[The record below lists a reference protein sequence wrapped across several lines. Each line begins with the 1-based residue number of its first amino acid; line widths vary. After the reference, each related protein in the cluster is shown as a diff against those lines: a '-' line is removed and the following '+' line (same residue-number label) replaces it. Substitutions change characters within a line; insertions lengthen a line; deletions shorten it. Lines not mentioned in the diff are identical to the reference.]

1 DRKVR
6 ELVAFIGVGGVAAAA
21 HPGGELVGGIGDRG
35 RPGNGGARAPVLKQR
50 PGRAVIDPPFELIGR
65 LAAAGGGGE
74 GDGGAGRLRRN
85 LVGGHGSEGR
95 GRRRRDRKI
104 RELVALVGVGGV
116 AAAAHPGGELVGEI
130 GRASCRGS

>member
-1 DRKVR
+1 AGAGRGGRSSGRWSSVGCCLVRGHGADGGGRRRRDRKVR

-50 PGRAVIDPPFELIGR
+50 PGRAVIDPPFELVGR

-74 GDGGAGRLRRN
+74 GDGGAGGVRGPLLRGCG
-85 LVGGHGSEGR
+85 VEG
-95 GRRRRDRKI
+95 
-104 RELVALVGVGGV
+104 
-116 AAAAHPGGELVGEI
+116 
-130 GRASCRGS
+130 